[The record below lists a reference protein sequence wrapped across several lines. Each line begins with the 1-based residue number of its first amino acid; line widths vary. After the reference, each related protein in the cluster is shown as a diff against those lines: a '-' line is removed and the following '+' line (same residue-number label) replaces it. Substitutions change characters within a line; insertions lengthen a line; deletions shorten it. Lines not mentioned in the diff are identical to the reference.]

1 MEKYGIKITLPENDT
16 MRAEHLL
23 GEDWVAYRWFDSSD
37 QRDKIFQDM
46 QRQLAYYR
54 AGDRVS
60 QVLEKIN

>member
-1 MEKYGIKITLPENDT
+1 

-23 GEDWVAYRWFDSSD
+23 GEDWVAYRWFDTSV
-37 QRDKIFQDM
+37 QRDKIYQEM